1 MVTAPSLIGR
11 ETVCIKNTSLIGL
24 VAMTDRAFAQHPQIT
39 PDEYLALER
48 AADFKSEYFDGRIYQ
63 MAGAS
68 PEHSAITFNLYGEV
82 SPQLRGTPCRG
93 LSNDTKVRSGE
104 LATSGKKGLLS
115 YPDLTVVCGE
125 ALFHDEHRDVLMN
138 PKVIFEVL
146 SPSTEVFDRTKKFF
160 RYQTIE
166 TFTDYVL
173 IAQDE
178 PRIEHLIR
186 QPDGGWLLY
195 VVTGLENSFHIAS
208 INSTLSLS
216 GVYDGISFLEA
227 EKPSQTP

>member
-1 MVTAPSLIGR
+1 MDR
-11 ETVCIKNTSLIGL
+11 GL
-24 VAMTDRAFAQHPQIT
+24 AQKPRYT
-39 PDEYLALER
+39 PEEYLALER
-48 AADFKSEYFDGRIYQ
+48 AADFKSEYFDGQIFA
-63 MAGAS
+63 MPEAS
-68 PEHSAITFNLYGEV
+68 PEHSAIVFNLYTEV
-82 SPQLRGTPCRG
+82 GAEIRGKACLG
-93 LSNDTKVRSGE
+93 FSNDTKVRSGE
-104 LATSGKKGLLS
+104 LLRSGERGLFS
-115 YPDLTVVCGE
+115 YPDLTIVCGE
-125 ALFHDEHRDVLMN
+125 PVFHDEHRDVLMN

-195 VVTGLENSFHIAS
+195 VVAGLENSLHIAS
-208 INSTLSLS
+208 IDCTLTLR
-216 GVYDGISFLEA
+216 GVYANITFPEGQESLA
-227 EKPSQTP
+227 T

>member
-1 MVTAPSLIGR
+1 MSGV
-11 ETVCIKNTSLIGL
+11 
-24 VAMTDRAFAQHPQIT
+24 FAKQPVIT
-39 PDEYLALER
+39 PEEYLSLER

-68 PEHSAITFNLYGEV
+68 PEHSAIVFNLYTEV
-82 SPQLRGTPCRG
+82 GVSLRGKPCRG

-104 LATSGKKGLLS
+104 LVMSGKKGLFS
-115 YPDLTVVCGE
+115 YPDLTIICDE
-125 ALFHDEHRDVLMN
+125 PLFHDEHRDVLIN

-166 TFTDYVL
+166 TFTDYIL

-186 QPDGGWLLY
+186 QPDGGWTLY
-195 VVTGLENSFHIAS
+195 VYTGLENSFHIAS
-208 INSTLSLS
+208 IDCTITLR
-216 GVYDGISFLEA
+216 GVYAGINFPEA
-227 EKPSQTP
+227 VQESLQKT